1 MEVKNS
7 TFKVRKTDYVH
18 RKENDSELEYYT
30 HIGSMSIMIIN
41 SWKKNLVVGGQ
52 PCHVAYKILVPQP
65 GILTWAPRNA
75 IMEP

>member
-41 SWKKNLVVGGQ
+41 S
-52 PCHVAYKILVPQP
+52 
-65 GILTWAPRNA
+65 
-75 IMEP
+75 